1 MRKTGFK
8 TMVAFFALFGL
19 NPGSVVA
26 NVEMGMDLH
35 QTNCLSCHGTEAYTR
50 SDRRVTSFPSLITR
64 VNACNVNLGMGWFD
78 DEVDAVARYLDENY
92 YQF

>member
-1 MRKTGFK
+1 MLKRGFS
-8 TMVAFFALFGL
+8 TISTVFFLFALSAGKVAA
-19 NPGSVVA
+19 NPGTGA
-26 NVEMGMDLH
+26 ELH

-50 SDRRVTSFPSLITR
+50 ANRRVGSFSSLVTQ

-78 DEVDAVARYLDENY
+78 DEVESVARYLNDNY

>member
-1 MRKTGFK
+1 MCKTRFK
-8 TMVAFFALFGL
+8 IIIATFIVFSL
-19 NPGSVVA
+19 NPGSLGA

-92 YQF
+92 YKF